1 MSDQYWNNL
10 TKIQRKQ
17 NHGTRII
24 TGSMISTP
32 IHAME
37 TITGLESIEHKR
49 NIKIQQQAK
58 KDLSLSD
65 HPMHNR
71 INTTR
76 KPDRLKRKHF
86 I

>member
-17 NHGTRII
+17 NHGTRIA
-24 TGSMISTP
+24 SMRSTP

-49 NIKIQQQAK
+49 DIKIQEKAK
-58 KDLSLSD
+58 KYLSLPD

-71 INTTR
+71 MNATR
-76 KPDRLKRKHF
+76 KPDRLKRKRF